1 MTRTIENHIE
11 QWVIEELQ
19 TKGYDF
25 LSPEYLDPD
34 SANSLRENYNDV
46 IIKSHLLEALVK
58 INPKLSTTSLQQA
71 IRDVQHVNN
80 HGDLVACNQYFQKL
94 LTEGIDITYLNKGED
109 RTVKAWL
116 VDKQNPKNNKWVVT
130 HQLTVIENGQN
141 KRPDIIIY
149 LNGIPV
155 VVFELKNATD
165 STATVG
171 KAYQQLQ
178 TYHKSIPSLFCYNLL
193 EVISDGLEAKVG
205 TITSDISR
213 FMSWKT
219 ADGKSLANKTT
230 SELAVMM
237 NGLFNI
243 NTLLDLC
250 LNFIVFEKFTTEDTL
265 TKTLKVGVV
274 KKVAAYHQYYAV
286 KKAVISVMD
295 ASDAGGNKKGGVV
308 WHTQGSG
315 KSLSMVFFTGL
326 LVQQLNN
333 PTIIVI
339 TDRNDLDD
347 QLFDT
352 FANCNQLLR
361 QTPIQIDSRS
371 NLIKELKNRQSGGI
385 FFTTIQKFLPEEGS
399 TQYDQLS
406 DRRNIIVVADEAH
419 RTQYGFE
426 AKIRYVKD
434 LSLIHI

>member
-1 MTRTIENHIE
+1 MTRIIENHIE

-19 TKGYDF
+19 AKGFDF

-34 SANSLRENYNDV
+34 SSNSSRENYHDV
-46 IIKSHLLEALVK
+46 IIQSLLLHALVK

-71 IRDVQHVNN
+71 IRDIQHVNN

-94 LTEGIDITYLNKGED
+94 LTEGVDVTFIENGAE
-109 RTVKAWL
+109 RSSKAFL
-116 VDKQNPKNNKWVVT
+116 VDKNNPQNNNWVVT
-130 HQLTVIENGQN
+130 HQLTIIENGQN
-141 KRPDIIIY
+141 KRPDVIIY

-155 VVFELKNATD
+155 IVFELKNAAD
-165 STATVG
+165 SNATIA
-171 KAYQQLQ
+171 KAFQQLQ
-178 TYHKSIPSLFCYNLL
+178 TYHKTIPTLFCYNLL

-219 ADGKSLANKTT
+219 ADGKTIASRTT
-230 SELAVMM
+230 SELQVMI
-237 NGLFNI
+237 NGLFEQS
-243 NTLLDLC
+243 TLLDLC
-250 LNFIVFEKFTTEDTL
+250 LNFIVFEKFTTEDIK
-265 TKTLKVGVV
+265 TKTLKIGVI

-286 KKAVISVMD
+286 KKAVISTTN
-295 ASDAGGNKKGGVV
+295 ASKEGGTKKGGVV

-361 QTPIQIDSRS
+361 QTPVQIDSRTS
-371 NLIKELKNRQSGGI
+371 LIKELKNRQSGGI
-385 FFTTIQKFLPEEGS
+385 FFTTIKKFL
-399 TQYDQLS
+399 
-406 DRRNIIVVADEAH
+406 NISALE
-419 RTQYGFE
+419 
-426 AKIRYVKD
+426 
-434 LSLIHI
+434 